1 MFYTTRRTGTE
12 KLSTVS
18 STVHIFKLNHLIWTL
33 CILYEVAVKYD
44 AGQLSTRLHS
54 NGELHLRRMQFAARK
69 AYSTRS
75 RACSF
80 VVCGS

>member
-1 MFYTTRRTGTE
+1 MFYTALRTWTE

-18 STVHIFKLNHLIWTL
+18 SMVHIFKLNHLIWTL
-33 CILYEVAVKYD
+33 CMNYEVAVKYD

-54 NGELHLRRMQFAARK
+54 NGELHLRRMQLGARK

-80 VVCGS
+80 AVCGS